1 MAVIDVKLPELGAEA
16 GDEAWVSFWYIEVG
30 EVVEQGDDLVQLLTD
45 KATFDVPS
53 PNGGKV
59 VERLVEEDDEVK
71 VGQVLCRLEVEE

>member
-16 GDEAWVSFWYIEVG
+16 GDEAWVSFWYVEIG
-30 EVVEQGDDLVQLLTD
+30 EQVEEGDDLVQMLTD

-53 PNGGKV
+53 PGRGKM
-59 VERLVEEDDEVK
+59 VERLAEEDDHVK